1 MEKRTCYPL
10 LLLFKGDHPECKTF
24 VGLKGGSTHHPCS
37 ICGRLHA
44 ELHRLPEHEESVR
57 RQEDVEDCLKALAR
71 LEQEVKEYTAHR
83 EQGTVTKVDYSTA
96 MERLRRER
104 VETLGHLKWMSAHV
118 VRCAFWRLGYVDVT
132 LMAAIDLMHLVDLGI
147 IPRILEHTAAYYCAQ
162 MDGGLEGLNERW
174 RELEPCDDVPR
185 ARRRPLFKIGKGGG
199 IQVCGSLK
207 AHEYKA
213 ILQLFPN
220 CVRDDKKVFAVW
232 HALHHWYGLAQ
243 KKSFTVADL
252 VELHQA
258 ALECVPDPGVLCSS
272 LRLACPEF
280 GFVPTSSSFWC
291 AVSRMRSSSLR
302 CVSRT
307 LASRAKLPMAASPWA
322 SSNGTWYT
330 VLRCVVP
337 CCAVP
342 GCAVLCSP
350 RLASPRLASPRLASA
365 PPQQIISG
373 RFSGDSVVIQLVRAG
388 EPLCFF
394 HCALRFLNEHARRQ
408 PRDLPQVDQDGVQTL
423 HEQGGGEPRAA
434 DPKVLRSPRCIPN
447 AACLR
452 LVARSGSAL

>member
-1 MEKRTCYPL
+1 LKVEKRTCYPL

-83 EQGTVTKVDYSTA
+83 EQGTVSKVDYNTA

-147 IPRILEHTAAYYCAQ
+147 IPRVLEHTAAYYCAE
-162 MDGGLEGLNERW
+162 MDGGLDGLNKRW

-220 CVRDDKKVFAVW
+220 LVRNDKKVFAVW

-252 VELHQA
+252 LELNQA
-258 ALECVPDPGVLCSS
+258 AFECVPDPGVLCSS
-272 LRLACPEF
+272 RWLACPEF
-280 GFVPTSSSFWC
+280 GFVPMSRSFGVQFPEC
-291 AVSRMRSSSLR
+291 VRAVS
-302 CVSRT
+302 
-307 LASRAKLPMAASPWA
+307 
-322 SSNGTWYT
+322 
-330 VLRCVVP
+330 
-337 CCAVP
+337 
-342 GCAVLCSP
+342 
-350 RLASPRLASPRLASA
+350 
-365 PPQQIISG
+365 
-373 RFSGDSVVIQLVRAG
+373 
-388 EPLCFF
+388 
-394 HCALRFLNEHARRQ
+394 
-408 PRDLPQVDQDGVQTL
+408 
-423 HEQGGGEPRAA
+423 
-434 DPKVLRSPRCIPN
+434 
-447 AACLR
+447 AACR
-452 LVARSGSAL
+452 EPSQAAQTC

>member
-1 MEKRTCYPL
+1 MHSRFEARPNPAACVEL
-10 LLLFKGDHPECKTF
+10 RMRRSRRRFE
-24 VGLKGGSTHHPCS
+24 GGEADVLSAPSTLQGRPS
-37 ICGRLHA
+37 RVQDLRRVEGRLDA
-44 ELHRLPEHEESVR
+44 PSELHRLPEHEESVR

-147 IPRILEHTAAYYCAQ
+147 IPRILEHTAAYYCAE

-252 VELHQA
+252 VELNQA

-272 LRLACPEF
+272 LWLACPEF

-302 CVSRT
+302 CVLRT

-322 SSNGTWYT
+322 SSNGTW
-330 VLRCVVP
+330 
-337 CCAVP
+337 
-342 GCAVLCSP
+342 
-350 RLASPRLASPRLASA
+350 
-365 PPQQIISG
+365 
-373 RFSGDSVVIQLVRAG
+373 
-388 EPLCFF
+388 
-394 HCALRFLNEHARRQ
+394 
-408 PRDLPQVDQDGVQTL
+408 
-423 HEQGGGEPRAA
+423 
-434 DPKVLRSPRCIPN
+434 
-447 AACLR
+447 
-452 LVARSGSAL
+452 